1 LVAYIE
7 ALLVLSPYGRPS
19 DLSIT
24 VIADAHFNEALVSFN
39 VLLDTEFRAYMGCK
53 ADKFFKAY
61 GFVARAGEDEDEDA
75 AAAAAT
81 TVTAAEA
88 AAAAKVLSSQ
98 VLIFQVVS
106 QMLSSQVLLSS
117 QVASPGPGQPEQ
129 P

>member
-1 LVAYIE
+1 
-7 ALLVLSPYGRPS
+7 
-19 DLSIT
+19 
-24 VIADAHFNEALVSFN
+24 
-39 VLLDTEFRAYMGCK
+39 MGCK
-53 ADKFFKAY
+53 ADEFFKAY

-88 AAAAKVLSSQ
+88 AAAAEVLSSQ
-98 VLIFQVVS
+98 VLIFKVV
-106 QMLSSQVLLSS
+106 LSS